1 MFSMYQLLK
10 FLIGW
15 GLRLYYR
22 EIHVVN
28 EVSLDKRGP
37 LILIA
42 NHPNTLMDAWLI
54 ALYARKD
61 LYFLTKGTFFNSP
74 IKNWFLRN
82 LNMIPINRNVEER
95 TKGVHNQDSFEACY
109 EVLREGKC
117 LVIFPEGNSV
127 MERMIRTFKT
137 GTARIALHSE
147 SSNQGKLDI
156 QIVPLGL
163 FYTQGDSFRSAISL
177 EVGEPICV
185 RDYLNEY
192 ESDKQAAVKKL
203 TQRMQRAIESLLF
216 SFSSK
221 EEEALTEELAW
232 IHELNSPNKKVS
244 RLFHEYRSLHQ
255 RVKCLFKDEHVLKE
269 FREEID
275 KVRKKAKLLT
285 IYSTHQSNPHRIQPN
300 EQSIFIPLLWLIPT
314 LPLLIYGMIHSII
327 PFKLTGLLV
336 PKLVKNKEFYAPV
349 AVLLGLVL
357 YPVTYLIF
365 CWMFYISVNS
375 SFLWT
380 SVYFTTLPLSGM
392 LSYYLFHEWMLTK
405 KSIRALLNGK
415 EKKAAMS
422 ELLSDIAMLKKKFD
436 SLSND

>member
-1 MFSMYQLLK
+1 MYQLLK

-22 EIHVVN
+22 EIHIVN
-28 EVSLDKRGP
+28 HASLQKKGP

-74 IKNWFLRN
+74 IKRWFLRN

-117 LVIFPEGNSV
+117 LVIFPEGNSI
-127 MERMIRTFKT
+127 MERLIRTFKT

-156 QIVPLGL
+156 QVVPLGL
-163 FYTQGDSFRSAISL
+163 FYSKGDSFRSAIYM

-185 RDYLNEY
+185 KDYLKEY
-192 ESDKQAAVKKL
+192 ESDKQPAVKKL
-203 TQRMQRAIESLLF
+203 TQTMQTSIESLLF

-221 EEEALTEELAW
+221 EEEELMEELEW
-232 IHELNSPNKKVS
+232 IHQLNIPNKKV
-244 RLFHEYRSLHQ
+244 RHLFHEYQMLHQ
-255 RVKCLFKDEHVLKE
+255 RVKNLTRHEKALKE
-269 FREEID
+269 
-275 KVRKKAKLLT
+275 VRNALVSIQKRINQLN
-285 IYSTHQSNPHRIQPN
+285 IHSTKRNSYHLIERFDQHMLVR
-300 EQSIFIPLLWLIPT
+300 LLWLIPT
-314 LPLLIYGMIHSII
+314 LPILIYGMLHSII

-349 AVLLGLVL
+349 AVLLGLL
-357 YPVTYLIF
+357 FYPLTYLTF
-365 CWMFYISVNS
+365 CWMFYTRIDS

-380 SVYFTTLPLSGM
+380 SVYFISLPVSGM
-392 LSYYLFHEWMLTK
+392 FSYYLFHEWMLTK
-405 KSIRALLNGK
+405 TGIRTLLIRK
-415 EKKAAMS
+415 EKRKATID
-422 ELLSDIAMLKKKFD
+422 LLSDIAILKVKFD